1 MSRDTLMPPRVARM
15 MPYKPGKPLEELE
28 RELGVT
34 DAIKLASNENPLGP
48 SPRVVE
54 AVAQAA
60 KGLNFYPDGAAFALR
75 NALAEHHDVALNEIV
90 LGNGSNELIDLACRT
105 FPNAREGDHCVFG
118 KPSFVCY
125 WLGCTAAGVAFTEVP
140 LRENLHWDLDAMA
153 AAVTERTKL
162 LFLANPNNPTGA
174 YVGKAALERFLR
186 ELPERVVV
194 VMDEAYYGLP
204 DADDYVSGL
213 DLRHTR
219 ERLLTFRTFSKTHGI
234 AGLRVGYAV
243 GPAPLVDALNRM
255 RAPFNVNLL
264 GQVGALAALKDEAHV
279 ERYIAMNR
287 TERGRVGRALRE
299 LGLGVAPSQAN
310 FVLVDFERPGA
321 EVYDA
326 LLRDGVIVR
335 PMPAPIETSLRI
347 TIGTPEQN
355 DRMLAAVAKLRRGD

>member
-1 MSRDTLMPPRVARM
+1 MSEDALIPPRVARM
-15 MPYKPGKPLEELE
+15 VPYKPGKPLEELE

-34 DAIKLASNENPLGP
+34 NAIKLASNENPLGP
-48 SPRVVE
+48 SPKVVE
-54 AVAQAA
+54 AVANAA

-75 NALAEHHDVALNEIV
+75 SALAERHGVPLEEVV

-105 FPNAREGDHCVFG
+105 FPDAGDHCVFG

-125 WLGCTAAGVAFTEVP
+125 WLGCTAAGVDYTEVP
-140 LRENLHWDLDAMA
+140 LKENLHWDLEAMA
-153 AAVTERTKL
+153 AAVTEKTKL
-162 LFLANPNNPTGA
+162 LFLANPNNPTGS
-174 YVGKAALERFLR
+174 YVGRAELEAFLKAV
-186 ELPERVVV
+186 PERVVV
-194 VMDEAYYGLP
+194 VMDEAYYGLA
-204 DADDYVSGL
+204 DAEDYASGL

-219 ERLLTFRTFSKTHGI
+219 ERLLVFRTFSKTHGI

-264 GQVGALAALKDEAHV
+264 GQIGALAALKDEAHV

-287 TERGRVGRALRE
+287 TERTRVSRALTE
-299 LGLGVAPSQAN
+299 LGLSVAPSQAN
-310 FVLVDFERPGA
+310 FVLVRFERPGV

-335 PMPAPIETSLRI
+335 PMPPPIETSLRI

-355 DRMLAAVAKLRRGD
+355 DRMLAAVAKLKKGD